1 MDFPVRLGCALEESM
16 VSPCLSAGCAMA
28 LRPRMLTQPF
38 RAKVESR
45 LLPKE
50 EAEFYHWYHAKQS
63 RQMKSAA
70 NSRLQ
75 KSNGAVIRVTAV
87 LD

>member
-1 MDFPVRLGCALEESM
+1 MPFG
-16 VSPCLSAGCAMA
+16 
-28 LRPRMLTQPF
+28 RPRHGIKAQNVDAALS
-38 RAKVESR
+38 REVESR

-50 EAEFYHWYHAKQS
+50 EAEFYHSYHVKQS
-63 RQMKSAA
+63 PQMKSAA
-70 NSRLQ
+70 NCRLQ

>member
-1 MDFPVRLGCALEESM
+1 MPFGRLRHGFKAKNVDAALSRE
-16 VSPCLSAGCAMA
+16 
-28 LRPRMLTQPF
+28 
-38 RAKVESR
+38 VESR

-50 EAEFYHWYHAKQS
+50 GAEFYHWPHAEQS
-63 RQMKSAA
+63 PQMKSAA
-70 NSRLQ
+70 NCRLQ